1 MKFTYS
7 MKSKIVVL
15 LLFLCIEMKAQN
27 NAYAK
32 EVISKLSSARM
43 SGRGYVNNGINKA
56 AKYLEKEFKLHGIAV
71 TRQWFGISVNT
82 FPSKAS
88 LEINDIRF
96 EPGTDFIIEP
106 ASCEIKGK
114 FNIIEIKP
122 SDIISGA
129 ADKKLA
135 IVSSNDFLLLHMTN
149 TDSLN
154 DLQKRIIT
162 MFRDNLA
169 KDTGHNF
176 AGVIEFI
183 SGKLTWGIS
192 SQCFEK
198 PWIITNRAFKPCN
211 EYTAVINIKNRYLED
226 KRTRNIIGYCKG
238 KMKPDS
244 FVVFTAHYDHLGLM
258 GKDTYFP
265 GANDNASGIA
275 LMLSLMR
282 YFAVHPSDYSILFI
296 ATSAEELGLVGAS
309 YYAQYPL
316 FDLSKMKFLINFDL
330 AGTGE
335 EGITV
340 VNASVFKDAFQR
352 LTEINNKEKL
362 LPDIKSRGEACN
374 SDHCPFYRQGV
385 PCFYIYTLGGSK
397 AYHDIYDKA
406 EALSL
411 AAFENYTKLI
421 IKFVETF

>member
-1 MKFTYS
+1 
-7 MKSKIVVL
+7 MKSKMAVL
-15 LLFLCIEMKAQN
+15 LLLLCIGMKAQDT
-27 NAYAK
+27 AYAK
-32 EVISKLSSARM
+32 EIISILTSARM
-43 SGRGYVNNGINKA
+43 SGRGYANNGINKA
-56 AKYLEKEFKLHGIAV
+56 AKYLEKKFKQHGVAF
-71 TRQWFGISVNT
+71 TSQWFGIAVNT
-82 FPSKAS
+82 FPFKAS
-88 LEINDIRF
+88 LEINNIRF
-96 EPGTDFIIEP
+96 EPGNDFIIEP
-106 ASCEIKGK
+106 ASCGIKGK
-114 FNIIEIKP
+114 FNIIEIKL
-122 SDIISGA
+122 SDILSGV
-129 ADKKLA
+129 ADKKLDTA
-135 IVSSNDFLLLHMTN
+135 SSNDFLLLHMAN

-154 DLQKRIIT
+154 DLQKKIIT
-162 MFRDNLA
+162 RFRDNLK

-192 SQCFEK
+192 SQCFDK

-211 EYTAVINIKNRYLED
+211 KNTVVINIRNRYLKE

-244 FVVFTAHYDHLGLM
+244 FIVFTAHYDHLGLM
-258 GKDTYFP
+258 GKSTYFP

-275 LMLSLMR
+275 LMLSLMK
-282 YFAVHPSDYSILFI
+282 YFADHPIDYSVLFI

-309 YYAQYPL
+309 YYAQNPL
-316 FDLSKMKFLINFDL
+316 FDLSKIKFLINFDL

-352 LTEINNKEKL
+352 LMEINNSEKL

-397 AYHDIYDKA
+397 AYHDIYDKS
-406 EALSL
+406 EVLSL
-411 AAFENYTKLI
+411 AAFENYAKLI
-421 IKFVETF
+421 IKFIETF